1 MPYWHRTTASVVMSV
16 RNTAYRICRSAKEM
30 VNGSTLLHTS
40 RATSHTRAALQ
51 RKKEMQAHV
60 CSNSEQTAAT
70 VRGLICVLW
79 GVFSG
84 TGRTEAEAHLRLQRK
99 EAPDEHPGT
108 QDAGERVG
116 VGGGRRP
123 EHRHIAH
130 RACRW
135 PHNVA
140 IRWLQVR
147 YSPATCTP
155 SRHAGISALQRVQIP
170 GFSRC
175 QRCCK
180 VRRARCRHGPHSAA
194 SESRL

>member
-1 MPYWHRTTASVVMSV
+1 MWIGNTRMQASTTFSLQPGEELTCSTPSWHRTTASVVMSV

-40 RATSHTRAALQ
+40 RATSHTRAAL
-51 RKKEMQAHV
+51 R
-60 CSNSEQTAAT
+60 
-70 VRGLICVLW
+70 

-99 EAPDEHPGT
+99 EAADEHPGA
-108 QDAGERVG
+108 QDDGERVG

-135 PHNVA
+135 PQNVA

-155 SRHAGISALQRVQIP
+155 SRHVGISALQHVQIP